1 MKAKV
6 KLGTHSMK
14 IPEIQDSD
22 FYILLSK
29 QKLVVIAFMATW
41 CRFCEHIAP
50 YIEKLDI
57 NYGMY
62 VKIVTIDVEKNKF
75 ILNEFCIKNI
85 PTVLI
90 FKDGEL
96 VSSITGVASYE
107 KLSSTVERFLYPK
120 TLPAGLSDSLN

>member
-1 MKAKV
+1 M
-6 KLGTHSMK
+6 S

-29 QKLVVIAFMATW
+29 QKLVVIAFLATW
-41 CRFCEHIAP
+41 CRFCKHIAP
-50 YIEKLDI
+50 YIEKLDR
-57 NYGMY
+57 NYGAH
-62 VKIVTIDVEKNKF
+62 VKIVTIDVDKNNKNKF

-96 VSSITGVASYE
+96 AASITGIASYD

-120 TLPAGLSDSLN
+120 IFPNELPVRLSDSLN